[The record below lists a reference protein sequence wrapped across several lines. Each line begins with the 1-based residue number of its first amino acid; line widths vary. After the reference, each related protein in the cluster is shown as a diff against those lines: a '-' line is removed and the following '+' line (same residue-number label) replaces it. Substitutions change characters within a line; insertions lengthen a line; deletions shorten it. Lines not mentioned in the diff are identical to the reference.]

1 MQKNET
7 TVSMVKDLK
16 EMEQAYDIRRQVFV
30 IEGKEDEDVEFDGN
44 DFCAA
49 HLLATW
55 KGTPVGTMRLRI
67 VSGNEGGTII
77 WERMAILKEA
87 REANPWLFRALMN
100 SARHYTDLM
109 GIKNVIGIVE
119 NPKLMRFWQ
128 IYGGKETGEEPLEF
142 NGHTY
147 RPIRLTINRDEPQEE
162 LTLRQAIMAVPEVF
176 EETRRNA

>member
-1 MQKNET
+1 MQNPET
-7 TVSMVKDLK
+7 TVSMIKDLS
-16 EMEQAYDIRRQVFV
+16 EMQLAHDIRRQVFV
-30 IEGKEDEDVEFDGN
+30 IEGEESEDVEFDGN

-49 HLLATW
+49 HLLAYW
-55 KGTPVGTMRLRI
+55 KGEAVGTMRLRI

-77 WERMAILKEA
+77 WERMAILKDA
-87 REANPWLFRALMN
+87 RERNPWLFRALMN

-109 GIKNVIGIVE
+109 GLKNVIGIVE

-142 NGHTY
+142 RGHTY
-147 RPIRLTINRDEPQEE
+147 RPIRLTIQRDKPQEE

-176 EETRRNA
+176 AETRKNS